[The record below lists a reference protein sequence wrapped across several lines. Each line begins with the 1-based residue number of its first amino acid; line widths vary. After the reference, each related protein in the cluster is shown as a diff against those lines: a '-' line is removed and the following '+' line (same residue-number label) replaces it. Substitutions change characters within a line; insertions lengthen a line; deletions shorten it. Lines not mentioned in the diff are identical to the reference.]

1 MERFLSGRVFSPP
14 PMDGEQKP
22 KQQRGG
28 DFEWSVGEGVTFR
41 QIHLLHIPVPSF
53 FPIPYLNLPF

>member
-28 DFEWSVGEGVTFR
+28 DFEW
-41 QIHLLHIPVPSF
+41 
-53 FPIPYLNLPF
+53 